1 MMNMSL
7 TVPYLEFYNGNKMPT
22 FGLGTYS
29 SKSNEVEEA
38 VKYAID
44 IGYRYIDTSYFLN
57 NEKEV
62 GKAIRGKIEDGTIR
76 REDIFVATKL
86 WNTFHKEEQVIP
98 ACIESLKNLGLQYVD
113 LYLIHFP
120 IAFKKG
126 KELFPVNTEGE
137 IQTSDVDY
145 LDTWKGMEECFRK
158 GLVRDIGISNF
169 NSEQITRLLAS
180 ATIKPVNNQ
189 VELNININQKR
200 LIEFCKNNGITVTS
214 YSPLGRPGYN
224 SEIPNFLENRKAQ
237 LGVALIPRSLNG
249 SRIKENFVIFDFQLK
264 EDEMKILESIKT
276 GKRIISFEELKDHKY
291 YPFGIPF

>member
-76 REDIFVATKL
+76 REDIFVAT
-86 WNTFHKEEQVIP
+86 
-98 ACIESLKNLGLQYVD
+98 
-113 LYLIHFP
+113 
-120 IAFKKG
+120 KKG